1 MVDPATERAI
11 SFGPYHLLP
20 ARRLLLEGDKAVR
33 LGSRALDIL
42 IALVERAGELVGKDE
57 LMARVWPNTFVEEGN
72 LKFQIGALR
81 RTLGDGNRYLVNV
94 PGRGYCFVAP
104 VALADGPRQSP
115 PQAAA
120 TEHAHNLPAQ
130 LTRLVGRADIV
141 SRLAGLLPR
150 QRFLTIVG
158 PGGIG
163 KTSVA
168 LAVAEALIPAYDDGV
183 WLIDLAPLADPRLVP
198 SALAAALGLAIRSDN
213 PLPNVIAFLRD
224 KQMLLVLDS
233 CEHQIEAAA
242 NLAVG
247 ILRGAPRVNILA
259 TSREPLRGEGE
270 RVYRLSPL
278 SNPPASARLTAAEA
292 LGFPAVQLF
301 VERATANLGEFALSD
316 ADAPVAVDIC
326 RKLDGIPLAIEFAAA
341 RVEAFGVHGVA
352 ARLDERLRLLTSGR
366 RTAAPRHRTLS
377 ATLDWS
383 YQLLTDAEQRVLC
396 RLAIFAGGFTL
407 DAAGAV
413 AADATSPE
421 SEIIDRVAELVAKSL
436 VAADLGGAE
445 PRLRLL
451 EITRAY
457 ALTKLVESGE
467 TDALGRRHAAYYRDL
482 LEAALNSSAGSDAAA
497 AYAPEIDNIRAA
509 LTWAFAPGDD
519 GSIGVALAAASAPT
533 WLEMSLLTECHG
545 WMGKA
550 LDLLDAADRGA
561 RREMVLQTAFGLSLM
576 FTEGTSSR
584 ARAALTRAS
593 ELAEILHDPDYQLRA
608 LAGLAS
614 FCSRLEDFQG
624 ALALGRQAEAI
635 AKGLADPVAL
645 STADCML
652 NISLFFLGD
661 YAQAS
666 TYAKRAN
673 RRITPGTQWADI
685 VRSGVDH
692 STWTRCLAAHILW
705 VEGLL
710 DQSAQTTRDLLAD
723 AEAADHPVSLCY
735 ALIWCG
741 CPISLRLGDLE
752 TAEHSIHRL
761 KDHAEE
767 HALSSYYAC
776 GLGFEGQLS
785 AKRADLADAERL
797 IRASL
802 GGLRQAQYEI
812 LYTPFLSGLA
822 EVLAAAGDLDDGLAV
837 ADEALQRTER
847 NNAFWWMPEALRI
860 KGDVMLLSHK
870 ADPTVAEDHFRRS
883 LDLARRQGALSWELR
898 TAMSLARLQRDQG
911 CRREALDLLTSVH
924 GRFTEGFGTADLQAA
939 KLLLDELTGAHVL
952 GRGRGG

>member
-1 MVDPATERAI
+1 MEQVQVTDLVASERAI
-11 SFGPYHLLP
+11 SFGPFRLVP
-20 ARRLLLEGDKAVR
+20 TQRLLLEDDNPVR
-33 LGSRALDIL
+33 VGSRALDIL
-42 IALVERAGELVGKDE
+42 TALVERPGELVGKHE
-57 LMARVWPNTFVEEGN
+57 LMARVWRDTFVEEGN
-72 LKFQIGALR
+72 LKFQVGALR
-81 RTLGDGNRYLVNV
+81 RALGDGRGGRRYIATSA
-94 PGRGYCFVAP
+94 GQGYRFVAP
-104 VALADGPRQSP
+104 VALADSPRQSP

-168 LAVAEALIPAYDDGV
+168 LAVAEALIPAYDDGG

-213 PLPNVIAFLRD
+213 PLPNVVAFLRD

-233 CEHQIEAAA
+233 CEHQIEVAA

-278 SNPPASARLTAAEA
+278 SNPPASVRLTAAEA

-352 ARLDERLRLLTSGR
+352 ARLD
-366 RTAAPRHRTLS
+366 
-377 ATLDWS
+377 
-383 YQLLTDAEQRVLC
+383 Q
-396 RLAIFAGGFTL
+396 
-407 DAAGAV
+407 
-413 AADATSPE
+413 
-421 SEIIDRVAELVAKSL
+421 
-436 VAADLGGAE
+436 
-445 PRLRLL
+445 RLRLL

-666 TYAKRAN
+666 TYAQRAN

-767 HALSSYYAC
+767 HA
-776 GLGFEGQLS
+776 
-785 AKRADLADAERL
+785 
-797 IRASL
+797 
-802 GGLRQAQYEI
+802 
-812 LYTPFLSGLA
+812 
-822 EVLAAAGDLDDGLAV
+822 
-837 ADEALQRTER
+837 
-847 NNAFWWMPEALRI
+847 W
-860 KGDVMLLSHK
+860 
-870 ADPTVAEDHFRRS
+870 
-883 LDLARRQGALSWELR
+883 
-898 TAMSLARLQRDQG
+898 
-911 CRREALDLLTSVH
+911 
-924 GRFTEGFGTADLQAA
+924 
-939 KLLLDELTGAHVL
+939 
-952 GRGRGG
+952 